1 MTLPLDG
8 ITVVSLEQAVAA
20 PFATRQLAD
29 LGARVIKVERAG
41 GGDFARGYDRTV
53 HGQASYFVWLNRGKE
68 SIELDVKSSGGQ
80 AVLAALLARADVFV
94 QNLAPGAADR
104 LGLGAEPLRARYPR
118 LICCSVSG
126 YGPDG
131 PYRHKKAYDLLVQCE
146 AGLLSVTGTPDEPAK
161 AGISVADIAAG
172 MYAYSGVLTA
182 LYERERTGA
191 GTALEVAMLDAL
203 GEWMSQPFYYSVYG
217 GQPARRSGAR
227 HASISP
233 YGPYDV
239 PGGQVFLGLQ
249 NDREWAVLC
258 KRILRRPDLIADAR
272 FGTNPDRV
280 ANDAELTPII
290 EDALKSVPADRL
302 AGWLDEAGIANA
314 RLRTPQEF
322 AAHPQLAAR
331 NRWREVDSPG
341 GPVRALLPPVS
352 VAGREA
358 AMGAVPALGQHTAAI
373 LAELGLDESQTQV
386 PPWRKRMTALDTEQ
400 PTYTLVIDGQRVEA
414 AAGGRYD
421 TVDPFRGAP
430 WASAADGDAED
441 VNRAVAAARRA
452 LTGPWGQLTG
462 FGRAR
467 LLRRLAELI
476 ARDADRLAEIETRD
490 TGKLLRE
497 MRGQLATIPEWFYYF
512 SGLADKL
519 QGSTVPVDKPNF
531 LVYTRREPAGVVAAI
546 VPWNSPLLLLTWKLA
561 PALAAGCTVVA
572 KPSDYSPASAVEL
585 AALMDEA
592 GFPPGVFNVVTGF
605 GPAVGKALAAHP
617 DVDKVAFTGST
628 AVGAEVAKAAAGN
641 ITDVLLELGGKS
653 AHVVFDDADL
663 DAACNGVLA
672 GVFAATGQTCMAGS
686 RLLVSRDVHDALV
699 AKIVDRA
706 RSIRLGDPR
715 AADTEMG
722 PVATEPQYRK
732 VLSFLDSAAN
742 EGATVAAGGR
752 ADESLGG
759 FFVQP
764 TVLTGV
770 KPTMTVACEEVFGPV
785 LSVIPFDSEAEAIAL
800 ANDSRYGLAGA
811 VWTKDIHRGH
821 RVAHALRTG
830 TVWINAYRVVGPDVP
845 FGGFG
850 LSGLGRENGVD
861 AVHEYTQTKAI
872 WVELTGGTRDP
883 FTLG

>member
-1 MTLPLDG
+1 MT
-8 ITVVSLEQAVAA
+8 S
-20 PFATRQLAD
+20 
-29 LGARVIKVERAG
+29 
-41 GGDFARGYDRTV
+41 
-53 HGQASYFVWLNRGKE
+53 
-68 SIELDVKSSGGQ
+68 
-80 AVLAALLARADVFV
+80 
-94 QNLAPGAADR
+94 
-104 LGLGAEPLRARYPR
+104 
-118 LICCSVSG
+118 
-126 YGPDG
+126 
-131 PYRHKKAYDLLVQCE
+131 
-146 AGLLSVTGTPDEPAK
+146 
-161 AGISVADIAAG
+161 
-172 MYAYSGVLTA
+172 
-182 LYERERTGA
+182 
-191 GTALEVAMLDAL
+191 
-203 GEWMSQPFYYSVYG
+203 
-217 GQPARRSGAR
+217 
-227 HASISP
+227 
-233 YGPYDV
+233 
-239 PGGQVFLGLQ
+239 
-249 NDREWAVLC
+249 
-258 KRILRRPDLIADAR
+258 
-272 FGTNPDRV
+272 
-280 ANDAELTPII
+280 
-290 EDALKSVPADRL
+290 
-302 AGWLDEAGIANA
+302 
-314 RLRTPQEF
+314 
-322 AAHPQLAAR
+322 
-331 NRWREVDSPG
+331 
-341 GPVRALLPPVS
+341 
-352 VAGREA
+352 
-358 AMGAVPALGQHTAAI
+358 
-373 LAELGLDESQTQV
+373 
-386 PPWRKRMTALDTEQ
+386 LDTEQ

-421 TVDPFRGAP
+421 TVDPFRGAA

-476 ARDADRLAEIETRD
+476 ARDAGRLAEIETRD

-497 MRGQLATIPEWFYYF
+497 MRGQLASIPEWFYYF

-628 AVGAEVAKAAAGN
+628 AVGAEVAKAAAAN

-699 AKIVDRA
+699 NKIVDRA

-732 VLSFLDSAAN
+732 VLSFLDSAAS

-850 LSGLGRENGVD
+850 LSGLGRENGID